1 MALRMGM
8 LYDALRRAQGVA
20 EEDARQAA
28 EEVAHYAARID
39 RVERSL
45 SALTWMTG
53 TMIPLQLLAERTV
66 RRAHARGEEVIDV
79 HAEYRKSRAKPAE
92 RGWRRRI

>member
-8 LYDALRRAQGVA
+8 LYDALRRAQGAA

-53 TMIPLQLLAERTV
+53 TMIPLQLLALGGLFGVLMRV
-66 RRAHARGEEVIDV
+66 
-79 HAEYRKSRAKPAE
+79 AK
-92 RGWRRRI
+92 R